1 LVQVR
6 RENDRLVVTAST
18 EGTSLDGR
26 GRLHI
31 PETERRA
38 LSLCAQSGVLLS
50 ADKRVGVLMV
60 TPAALCDELVS

>member
-1 LVQVR
+1 LVQVKR
-6 RENDRLVVTAST
+6 DNDRLVVTEDAN
-18 EGTSLDGR
+18 GVPLDGR

-38 LSLCAQSGVLLS
+38 LSLCSQSGVLLS
-50 ADKRVGVLMV
+50 ANKGAGVLMV